1 VVLAIFICLE
11 EHCAG
16 GNKGGI
22 GGYRKLL
29 SRIRVSKNQLVK
41 KAIFQSEEGII
52 GCVRPGKLDILL
64 CEINQ
69 GVSEV
74 GKMQDEVLIEVA
86 Q

>member
-1 VVLAIFICLE
+1 
-11 EHCAG
+11 
-16 GNKGGI
+16 
-22 GGYRKLL
+22 
-29 SRIRVSKNQLVK
+29 LVK